1 MEKHRR
7 YSIVMTHD
15 GSFQKAKPIP
25 NSMPGDE
32 VEFELFEEK
41 QWSFAVFPKKLKP
54 NYRLVAMV
62 AAFLIAILPLYS
74 WFDSNRAYAY
84 VNIDM
89 NPSIEMKV
97 NNKMKVVDMIP
108 LNDDASLLVEKI
120 TDWKNKSVD
129 KVTVTVIEK
138 GEEIGLIRNSKS
150 VMVGVSYK
158 ERMEQ
163 DKQITKMID
172 EYLQTNPLDL
182 TVATFEVPEELR
194 KQAQKEKK
202 SMNELFAKQYND
214 NVRKTSQNKQKGNDI
229 NSEEEEAIKTF
240 YNQGNNDDKE
250 APDSN
255 NDKEKDH
262 ESNNGQTPPGQVNK
276 EEDKKKEEDQKG
288 KGQSKSSTNPAGK
301 EKGWAKN
308 KNKEKQKEDQDDDNH
323 QENDLPPSLNK
334 KKEELENL
342 LESLPPGIRKK
353 LEREGYEDIEEILDS
368 LPPGIL
374 KKIDQSNLEELRES
388 LRRIDSDLFSNFN
401 QDKTNEDEDE
411 NEDDDDRDDE
421 GERGKDKR
429 HHDKDSKEE
438 PPGQA
443 KKDKKHDSKRGGKD
457 RGKDK
462 RENGRKDHNPNRD

>member
-1 MEKHRR
+1 VRQGIVMEKHRR
-7 YSIVMTHD
+7 YSVVMTHD

-25 NSMPGDE
+25 NSMLGDE
-32 VEFELFEEK
+32 VEFEPFEEK

-97 NNKMKVVDMIP
+97 NNKMKVVEMIP

-120 TDWKNKSVD
+120 TDWKNKSVE

-138 GEEIGLIRNSKS
+138 GKEIGLIRNSKS

-158 ERMEQ
+158 NRMEQ
-163 DKQITKMID
+163 DKPITEMID
-172 EYLQTNPLDL
+172 QYLQTNPLDDL

-202 SMNELFAKQYND
+202 SMNELFAKQYSD
-214 NVRKTSQNKQKGNDI
+214 NVMKTSQNEQKGNDI
-229 NSEEEEAIKTF
+229 DAEEEKAIKTF
-240 YNQGNNDDKE
+240 YNQGNDDKE
-250 APDSN
+250 APDSKD
-255 NDKEKDH
+255 DKEKDH

-276 EEDKKKEEDQKG
+276 EKDKKKEEDQNDKG
-288 KGQSKSSTNPAGK
+288 KSKSSTNPAGK

-308 KNKEKQKEDQDDDNH
+308 KNKDKTKEDQDDDNH
-323 QENDLPPSLNK
+323 QENDLPPGLNK

-342 LESLPPGIRKK
+342 LESLPPGIQKK
-353 LEREGYEDIEEILDS
+353 LEQEEYEDIEELLDS

-374 KKIDQSNLEELRES
+374 KKIDQSNLEKLRES
-388 LRRIDSDLFSNFN
+388 LRRIDSDLFSDFN
-401 QDKTNEDEDE
+401 QDKTKEDE
-411 NEDDDDRDDE
+411 NEDDE

-443 KKDKKHDSKRGGKD
+443 KKDKKQDSER
-457 RGKDK
+457 RGKDHGRDK
-462 RENGRKDHNPNRD
+462 KENGRKDHKQDRD

>member
-1 MEKHRR
+1 MRQGIVMEKHRR

-25 NSMPGDE
+25 YSMPGDE
-32 VEFELFEEK
+32 VEFEPFEEK

-97 NNKMKVVDMIP
+97 NNKMKVIEMIP

-120 TDWKNKSVD
+120 TDWKNKSVE

-138 GEEIGLIRNSKS
+138 GEEIGLISNSKS

-158 ERMEQ
+158 KRMKQ

-172 EYLQTNPLDL
+172 QYLQTNPLDL
-182 TVATFEVPEELR
+182 TVATFEVPEEIR
-194 KQAQKEKK
+194 KQAKKEKK
-202 SMNELFAKQYND
+202 SMNELFAKQYSD
-214 NVRKTSQNKQKGNDI
+214 HVLKTSGNEQKGNDI
-229 NSEEEEAIKTF
+229 DSEEEKAIETF
-240 YNQGNNDDKE
+240 YNQGNNDDKK

-255 NDKEKDH
+255 DDKEKDH
-262 ESNNGQTPPGQVNK
+262 ESNNGQTHPGLNK
-276 EEDKKKEEDQKG
+276 EKNKKKEEDQKDKG
-288 KGQSKSSTNPAGK
+288 KSKSSTNPAGK

-308 KNKEKQKEDQDDDNH
+308 KNKDKNKEDQDDDNH
-323 QENDLPPSLNK
+323 QENDLPPGLNK
-334 KKEELENL
+334 QKEELEDL
-342 LESLPPGIRKK
+342 LESLPPGIQKK
-353 LEREGYEDIEEILDS
+353 LEQEGYEDIEEILDS

-388 LRRIDSDLFSNFN
+388 LRRIDSDLFSDFN
-401 QDKTNEDEDE
+401 QDKAKE
-411 NEDDDDRDDE
+411 DE
-421 GERGKDKR
+421 GENEKDEGEQGKDKR

-443 KKDKKHDSKRGGKD
+443 KKDNKQDSKRGGKD
-457 RGKDK
+457 RGNDK
-462 RENGRKDHNPNRD
+462 KENGR

>member
-1 MEKHRR
+1 MRQGIVMEKHRR

-25 NSMPGDE
+25 YSMPGDE
-32 VEFELFEEK
+32 VEFEPFEEK

-97 NNKMKVVDMIP
+97 NNKMKVIEMIP

-120 TDWKNKSVD
+120 TDWKNKSVE

-138 GEEIGLIRNSKS
+138 GEEIGLINNSKS

-158 ERMEQ
+158 KRMDQ
-163 DKQITKMID
+163 DKQITKLID
-172 EYLQTNPLDL
+172 QYLQSNSLNL
-182 TVATFEVPEELR
+182 TVATFEVPDEIR

-202 SMNELFAKQYND
+202 SMNELFAKQYGN
-214 NVRKTSQNKQKGNDI
+214 NVMKTSQNEQKGNDI
-229 NSEEEEAIKTF
+229 DAEEEKAIKTF
-240 YNQGNNDDKE
+240 YNQGNNDDKK
-250 APDSN
+250 APGSN
-255 NDKEKDH
+255 NNKDN

-276 EEDKKKEEDQKG
+276 EKQKDKKKEEDQKDKG
-288 KGQSKSSTNPAGK
+288 KSKSSENPVGK
-301 EKGWAKN
+301 EKGWA
-308 KNKEKQKEDQDDDNH
+308 KNKEKQKEDQDDENH
-323 QENDLPPSLNK
+323 QENDLPSGLNK
-334 KKEELENL
+334 QKEELENL
-342 LESLPPGIRKK
+342 LQSLPPGIQKK
-353 LEREGYEDIEEILDS
+353 LEQEGYEDIEEILDS

-374 KKIDQSNLEELRES
+374 KKIDQSNLEDLRES
-388 LRRIDSDLFSNFN
+388 LRRIDSDSFSDFN
-401 QDKTNEDEDE
+401 LDQE
-411 NEDDDDRDDE
+411 NEDDE
-421 GERGKDKR
+421 GERGKGKR

-443 KKDKKHDSKRGGKD
+443 KKKHDSKRGGKD
-457 RGKDK
+457 HGKDK
-462 RENGRKDHNPNRD
+462 EENGHKDHKQNRD